1 MTEMIS
7 GLTSVQEDYLE
18 TIYRLTIER
27 KVARNKEIAE
37 ALNVKTAT
45 VTGAVQ
51 HLAEIGYV
59 NYESHGYVTLTD
71 IGAKLAKELLERH
84 QLFSLFFHDILGLE
98 EKVAD
103 EVACRTEHHIT
114 GEPYRRFRDL
124 VTHFKNCTN
133 PGKYQG

>member
-18 TIYRLTIER
+18 TIYRLTLER

-37 ALNVKTAT
+37 ALGVKTAT

-84 QLFSLFFHDILGLE
+84 KLFYEFFHEILGLD

-114 GEPYRRFRDL
+114 GEPYRRFRAL
-124 VTHFKNCTN
+124 VAHFQKC
-133 PGKYQG
+133 PHPEKYQN

>member
-71 IGAKLAKELLERH
+71 IGVKLAKELLERH
-84 QLFSLFFHDILGLE
+84 QLFYLFFHDILGLD

-124 VTHFKNCTN
+124 VTHFQNCTHSS
-133 PGKYQG
+133 KYQR